1 VSCPVQD
8 DTRLQAWIDRRLDEA
23 QAGEV
28 EALLRAD
35 PVLSRHALHC
45 RRQNALL
52 VQALAQAAGEP
63 IPERLRAAVLAG
75 RAAPAQTDTA
85 TDTATDAATDDPP
98 APGPALGHEPGG
110 RSVLPEPDLT
120 LPLAMPARPA
130 VTPGRWR
137 GWPMAA
143 MVVLALG
150 AGFAGGWFVRG
161 GVMPP
166 EAAAG
171 AAGLGRAAAVA
182 HAAFVP
188 EVRHPV
194 EVAAAEQAHL
204 VAWLSKRLGSPV
216 RVPDLGPEGYALV
229 GGRLLPDPGGTVAAQ
244 FMFEST
250 TGERLTLFVR
260 RDPGVPDTAF
270 RLTTERGLST
280 FYWMD
285 RGFGYALS
293 GSLGRDALLPLAR
306 SVHRQISP

>member
-1 VSCPVQD
+1 MSCPVQD

-35 PVLSRHALHC
+35 PVLNRHAQHC

-75 RAAPAQTDTA
+75 RAALAQTDA
-85 TDTATDAATDDPP
+85 ASDAASDDPP
-98 APGPALGHEPGG
+98 APGLALGHEPGG
-110 RSVLPEPDLT
+110 RSALPEPDLT
-120 LPLAMPARPA
+120 SPVTTPARPA

-137 GWPMAA
+137 GWPVAA

-150 AGFAGGWFVRG
+150 AGFAGGWFGRG
-161 GVMPP
+161 GLMPP

-182 HAAFVP
+182 HAAFAP

-204 VAWLSKRLGSPV
+204 VAWLSKRLGSPL
-216 RVPDLGPEGYALV
+216 RVPDLGAEGYALV

-270 RLTTERGLST
+270 RLATDRGLST

-293 GSLGRDALLPLAR
+293 GSLGRDALLQLAR

>member
-1 VSCPVQD
+1 VSCPLQD

-23 QAGEV
+23 QAGEL

-35 PVLSRHALHC
+35 PVLSRHAMHC

-52 VQALAQAAGEP
+52 VQALADAAGEP
-63 IPERLRAAVLAG
+63 IPERLRVAVLAG
-75 RAAPAQTDTA
+75 RTPPTRIEAE
-85 TDTATDAATDDPP
+85 TDDPRAP
-98 APGPALGHEPGG
+98 AMTPAT
-110 RSVLPEPDLT
+110 V
-120 LPLAMPARPA
+120 
-130 VTPGRWR
+130 PGRWPVWSR
-137 GWPMAA
+137 VA
-143 MVVLALG
+143 MVMLALG
-150 AGFAGGWFVRG
+150 AGFAGGWFGRG
-161 GVMPP
+161 GLTPTP
-166 EAAAG
+166 EAAAS
-171 AAGLGRAAAVA
+171 LGRSAAVA
-182 HAAFVP
+182 HAAFAP

-204 VAWLSKRLGSPV
+204 VAWLSKRLGSPL
-216 RVPDLGPEGYALV
+216 RVPDLGPEGFALV

-244 FMFEST
+244 FMFESA

-270 RLTTERGLST
+270 RLATDRDLST